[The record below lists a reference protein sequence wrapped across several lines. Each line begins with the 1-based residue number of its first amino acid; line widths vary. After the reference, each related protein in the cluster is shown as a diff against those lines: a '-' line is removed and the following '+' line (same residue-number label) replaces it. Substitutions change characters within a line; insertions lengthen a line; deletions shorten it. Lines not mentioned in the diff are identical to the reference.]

1 MEVAYYIIAR
11 ILELGGGGFWISALE
26 AWALEGSSGVVLHV
40 VGLCPSCG
48 ESQSSEQC
56 TGWEEQYD

>member
-1 MEVAYYIIAR
+1 M
-11 ILELGGGGFWISALE
+11 GGFWISESEARALE
-26 AWALEGSSGVVLHV
+26 DSSGVVLHV
-40 VGLCPSCG
+40 VRLCPSCG

>member
-1 MEVAYYIIAR
+1 M
-11 ILELGGGGFWISALE
+11 GGFWISELEARALE
-26 AWALEGSSGVVLHV
+26 DSSGVVLHV
-40 VGLCPSCG
+40 VRLCPSCG